1 MQTRKLR
8 MKVAG
13 VTITCLLA
21 GAGAAGAISPATSLF
36 GVARHGADDP
46 AGDNRGGHGNDD
58 PAGHARHGADD
69 PAGDNRGGHGND
81 DPAGHA

>member
-21 GAGAAGAISPATSLF
+21 GAGAAGAISPAVSLF

-46 AGDNRGGHGNDD
+46 AGDDHGAGNDD
-58 PAGHARHGADD
+58 PAGHA
-69 PAGDNRGGHGND
+69 
-81 DPAGHA
+81 